1 MLLAEEQARYSQ
13 SHKEAAV
20 IVTLVA
26 PRWAL
31 CRREGA
37 LLRKRTSLRS
47 APPAPP
53 ATAPQ
58 SRPAAGAAAGYH
70 PYPTRAAAA
79 PPPRPQPPRR
89 RRRSRPP
96 ARSRPAAAPAVA
108 PQPARTGARNE
119 NVVKIWSCG
128 GNARVR
134 HPSQPSPGAAT
145 ESRIGLASPPLAAN
159 RADAAAPRRQRK
171 CHVTAI
177 IKAPYDNGQSFYQLT
192 AHNRGCCAPCP
203 TRCVSPIFF
212 IRKAVVRRRYAIL
225 PIWVNSR

>member
-70 PYPTRAAAA
+70 PYPTRAAAG
-79 PPPRPQPPRR
+79 PPPRPQSPHSPRAPAPD

-96 ARSRPAAAPAVA
+96 LAPH
-108 PQPARTGARNE
+108 PQPARAGARNE

-134 HPSQPSPGAAT
+134 RPSQPSPGAAT

-192 AHNRGCCAPCP
+192 AHNRGRCAPCP
-203 TRCVSPIFF
+203 ALRVSPIFF